1 MLILKGIF
9 FKERNIFSLFYK
21 YFIQH
26 KLIVIIYK
34 KIYNKYII
42 MNPQFQNGRVTLT
55 PGTIKDMKMIDS
67 ENETM
72 NNFQVEALY
81 GIQETSQL
89 NQLFFSK
96 KNMEIVQNMIRYN
109 VYEKSGKKHIIDK
122 QSDIE
127 LEIIMRSIYLQ
138 HSPNLPNKIK
148 EQIEY
153 LDKLVMEWC
162 VENIL
167 PEVDQY
173 FGYIKEIEFMPMPI
187 ELPLNL
193 SSKGSRSL
201 RSVTTTF

>member
-1 MLILKGIF
+1 
-9 FKERNIFSLFYK
+9 
-21 YFIQH
+21 
-26 KLIVIIYK
+26 
-34 KIYNKYII
+34 

-55 PGTIKDMKMIDS
+55 PGPIKDMKMIDS
-67 ENETM
+67 ENEKM

-96 KNMEIVQNMIRYN
+96 KNMEIIQNMIRYN

-127 LEIIMRSIYLQ
+127 LEIVMRSIYLQ

-148 EQIEY
+148 EQIHY
-153 LDKLVMEWC
+153 LDKLVTEWC
-162 VENIL
+162 VENII

>member
-1 MLILKGIF
+1 
-9 FKERNIFSLFYK
+9 
-21 YFIQH
+21 
-26 KLIVIIYK
+26 
-34 KIYNKYII
+34 

-55 PGTIKDMKMIDS
+55 PGTIKDMKMIDR

-153 LDKLVMEWC
+153 LDKLVTDWC
-162 VENIL
+162 VENII
-167 PEVDQY
+167 PELDQY

-187 ELPLNL
+187 DLPLNL